1 MQMPGPIPESSAPRP
16 QTKDRKRGNQ
26 IMKRRPGMKAFWQF
40 IAIAF
45 AWLGLANVAA
55 AQSFPS
61 KIVKIT
67 APYSSGAAPAVF
79 MHVVAE
85 SLSKMWGQQV
95 IIDAKPGASG
105 FIAIGEV
112 KNAAPDGYSLL
123 AMANSHVA
131 INPALYGAKLP
142 YDPVK
147 DFAPAAMFFYTHFFI
162 TVSTSGP
169 YQTVPALIAAA
180 KANPGK
186 LSYGSSYVGSPSHL
200 GAAELEY
207 LTGTK
212 MIHVPF
218 KDQSQMYV
226 QIANGDLAWAFST
239 LGSALPLIRGGRI
252 KLLAIGDTRRL
263 ATLPDVPT
271 IGEAGG
277 PGGLV
282 VDSWIG
288 LFAPRGTP
296 PEIVRT
302 INAGVN
308 RALGTQ
314 EVLDR
319 LKTFGFEGAPVTPEQ
334 FADVIRTD
342 QKRYA
347 EIVQRTGATAN

>member
-1 MQMPGPIPESSAPRP
+1 MTKNPMRFAVLAAAGLSA
-16 QTKDRKRGNQ
+16 
-26 IMKRRPGMKAFWQF
+26 
-40 IAIAF
+40 
-45 AWLGLANVAA
+45 AA
-55 AQSFPS
+55 QAQSFPTAV
-61 KIVKIT
+61 VKVT
-67 APYSSGAAPAVF
+67 APYSSGAGPAVF
-79 MHVVAE
+79 MRVLADR
-85 SLSKMWGQQV
+85 LAKNWGQQV
-95 IIDAKPGASG
+95 IVESKPGASG

-112 KNAAPDGYSLL
+112 KTAAPDGYNLV

-131 INPALYGAKLP
+131 INPAIYGAKLP
-142 YDPVK
+142 YDPVR
-147 DFAPAAMFFYTHFFI
+147 DFVPVAMIFRTPFFI

-186 LSYGSSYVGSPSHL
+186 ISFGSSYVGSPSHL
-200 GAAELEY
+200 GAAEFQY

-226 QIANGDLAWAFST
+226 QIANGNLAWAFST

-252 KLLAIGDTRRL
+252 KLIAIGAKERL
-263 ATLPDVPT
+263 KTQPDVPT
-271 IGEAGG
+271 MGEAGG
-277 PGGLV
+277 PAELV

-288 LFAPRGTP
+288 LLAPRGTP

-308 RALGTQ
+308 RALGEP

-319 LKTFGFEGAPVTPEQ
+319 LKTFGFEPAVVTPDQ
-334 FADVIRTD
+334 FAEVIRAD
-342 QKRYA
+342 QTKYA
-347 EIVQRTGATAN
+347 EIVRRTGASAE

>member
-1 MQMPGPIPESSAPRP
+1 
-16 QTKDRKRGNQ
+16 
-26 IMKRRPGMKAFWQF
+26 MKVLSHWIGIVFVS
-40 IAIAF
+40 
-45 AWLGLANVAA
+45 LGLAAA
-55 AQSFPS
+55 ANAQSYPS

-85 SLSKMWGQQV
+85 SLSRIWGQQV
-95 IIDAKPGASG
+95 IVDAKPGASG
-105 FIAIGEV
+105 FIAVAEV
-112 KNAAPDGYSLL
+112 KSAAADGYNLL

-131 INPALYGAKLP
+131 INPALYGDKLP

-147 DFAPAAMFFYTHFFI
+147 DFVPAAMLFYTHFFI

-200 GAAELEY
+200 GAAEFEY

-226 QIANGDLAWAFST
+226 QIANGDLVWAFST
-239 LGSALPLIRGGRI
+239 LGSALPLIRAGRI
-252 KLLAIGDTRRL
+252 KLIAIGANERL
-263 ATLPDVPT
+263 KTLPDVPT

-277 PGGLV
+277 PSGLV

-288 LFAPRGTP
+288 LFAPHGTP
-296 PEIVRT
+296 PEVVRT
-302 INAGVN
+302 INNGVN
-308 RALGTQ
+308 KALGTP
-314 EVLDR
+314 EVLER
-319 LKTFGFEGAPVTPEQ
+319 LKTFGFEGAPVTPEK
-334 FADVIRTD
+334 FAEVIRAD

-347 EIVQRTGATAN
+347 EIVHRTGATAN